1 MERHEFR
8 MDTRGVDRRN
18 VSGRVKVLLG
28 ISLFLTGFGALGETM
43 MIVFQIREKMWK
55 EIGMVSLC
63 WNLVFALI
71 LIISLVG
78 LIRIALDLGEGK
90 VFSRTLTVCVWLIG
104 TVITAASMGI
114 PRLPDYQS
122 SGFEILSHGNFVLID
137 GAILIPGILLVILGS
152 LIQEGFKLQK
162 DEEEIL

>member
-1 MERHEFR
+1 MLECTFCTHSHHQ
-8 MDTRGVDRRN
+8 
-18 VSGRVKVLLG
+18 SGR
-28 ISLFLTGFGALGETM
+28 
-43 MIVFQIREKMWK
+43 
-55 EIGMVSLC
+55 
-63 WNLVFALI
+63 
-71 LIISLVG
+71 

-90 VFSRTLTVCVWLIG
+90 VFSRTLTICVWLIG
-104 TVITAASMGI
+104 AVITAASMGI

-137 GAILIPGILLVILGS
+137 GAILIPGILLAILGS

>member
-8 MDTRGVDRRN
+8 MDTRGVDRHN
-18 VSGRVKVLLG
+18 VSRRVKVLLG
-28 ISLFLTGFGALGETM
+28 ISLFLTGFGALGGTM
-43 MIVFQIREKMWK
+43 SIVSRIREEAWEEM
-55 EIGMVSLC
+55 GAVAFC
-63 WNLVFALI
+63 WNVLFALI

-90 VFSRTLTVCVWLIG
+90 VFSRTLTICVWLIG
-104 TVITAASMGI
+104 AVITAASMGI

>member
-1 MERHEFR
+1 MFPGESRCFWGFPVFDGIWR
-8 MDTRGVDRRN
+8 FGRN
-18 VSGRVKVLLG
+18 DEHCVPDPGRSMGRDGNGSLL
-28 ISLFLTGFGALGETM
+28 LECT
-43 MIVFQIREKMWK
+43 
-55 EIGMVSLC
+55 
-63 WNLVFALI
+63 FALI

-78 LIRIALDLGEGK
+78 LIRIASGLGEGK

-104 TVITAASMGI
+104 AVITAASVGI

-137 GAILIPGILLVILGS
+137 GTILVPGILLVILGS